1 MAKFPTSEEYYELYD
16 KYISS
21 EKSDKKKEYEDL
33 LKNLSNE
40 TNSRDYFAEA
50 PLNRPYCKREEL
62 HQKIFKNILDKCQA
76 SKRPCIHFLLGSIG
90 SGKTSAKDQILKGE
104 KNKKD
109 FIFINF
115 DDIKKQIPEY
125 DLLKKL
131 NPKKAAAF
139 VQSESAKIASKLFRK
154 TIKKKCN
161 LLFEKNIRK
170 NREGEIHLI
179 REIKDV
185 VKQEYQIFF
194 HIVFLDTYAEAWK
207 RVQKRAEEIKRF
219 VPANEVKETFDNL
232 FPYFNIVQKSLSKK
246 STFII
251 YLWYNGSDKFNE
263 SNESNKRKARLIS
276 VIRTGKWS
284 DKVKIKEE
292 IDRIKILSKKDHYIH
307 WIEKARF
314 RLLPEKAVKNLK
326 NLVFFEDI

>member
-1 MAKFPTSEEYYELYD
+1 MTKSPTPEEYYELYD

-232 FPYFNIVQKSLSKK
+232 FPNFNIVQKSLSKK

-251 YLWYNGSDKFNE
+251 YLWYNGSDVKKAKFI
-263 SNESNKRKARLIS
+263 SGILTGPVVNKYNF
-276 VIRTGKWS
+276 
-284 DKVKIKEE
+284 KIKKDT
-292 IDRIKILSKKDHYIH
+292 DRIKVLLKEAFYINSVVENRFKALPKKVAKD
-307 WIEKARF
+307 
-314 RLLPEKAVKNLK
+314 LK
-326 NLVFFEDI
+326 QLVFFEDI